1 MFIWRIN
8 VLIIS
13 RAGLEVGLKSLLQ
26 QCGQYIKTISI
37 SECSLLLTERCLWLI
52 SIYCPHL
59 ISLWYHSEEF
69 PATSESLWSLANG
82 CVKLKQLHLPPTED
96 EELVYRFNN
105 DCLRHIN
112 QGFPLLSHLTLGG
125 NGITLQGLVQLGRS
139 VVIHPLS
146 DHTPL
151 VSTIANLQH
160 LHVIK
165 GPQMGVAGSDKFSS
179 LFPSLVSLTLTHTRI
194 SPQAVVKL
202 LGTYIV
208 TWQSHDLAC
217 FHRNTWRTKGVTNI
231 YIIHRLLSSTQFI
244 NRHIMST

>member
-82 CVKLKQLHLPPTED
+82 CVKLQQLHLPPTED

-105 DCLRHIN
+105 DCLHHIN

-139 VVIHPLS
+139 VIIHPLS

-151 VSTIANLQH
+151 VSTIPNLQH

-179 LFPSLVSLTLTHTRI
+179 LFPSLMSLTLTHTRI

-202 LGTYIV
+202 LGTCIV
-208 TWQSHDLAC
+208 TWQSHDLDC

-231 YIIHRLLSSTQFI
+231 YIIHRLLSST
-244 NRHIMST
+244 